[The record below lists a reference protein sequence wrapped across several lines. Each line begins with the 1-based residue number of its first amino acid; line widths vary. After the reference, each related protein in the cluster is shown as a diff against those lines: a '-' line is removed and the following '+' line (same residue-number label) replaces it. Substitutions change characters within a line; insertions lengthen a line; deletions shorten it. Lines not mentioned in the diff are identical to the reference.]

1 MGASASPGFIDLLQY
16 LLSFAFVIALMLG
29 LLYALRKLQQGGG
42 MHARTQRMKIIE
54 SMSVGAR
61 QKIVLLRLDDQEV
74 VLGVTPTE
82 ITALHTQA
90 AGGHEALSTA
100 PPSAEGFQFR
110 HLLASLK

>member
-1 MGASASPGFIDLLQY
+1 MGTSASPGFLDLLQY

-29 LLYALRKLQQGGG
+29 LLYALRKLQQSGGIQT
-42 MHARTQRMKIIE
+42 RSQRMRIIE

-82 ITALHTQA
+82 ITALHTQEATNQPLSAPTPAA
-90 AGGHEALSTA
+90 AG
-100 PPSAEGFQFR
+100 FDFR
-110 HLLASLK
+110 HLLSSLK